1 MPGWILTRGAASDH
15 RCIALAGR
23 GTPPAASGTEIHVD
37 EALLRTTFNHHVLA
51 VGLAYPTYYTNLFLD
66 LCNELTAAVHQAQ
79 AAVPKKGLWADDDIL
94 DGASV
99 TSMLSLQNDVV
110 ILPKL
115 FRRLVDYLY

>member
-1 MPGWILTRGAASDH
+1 M
-15 RCIALAGR
+15 
-23 GTPPAASGTEIHVD
+23 
-37 EALLRTTFNHHVLA
+37 
-51 VGLAYPTYYTNLFLD
+51 
-66 LCNELTAAVHQAQ
+66 HQAQ

-115 FRRLVDYLY
+115 FRRLVDYLYIGDTNLAGFPAFLARAADKLWIISTGHPATGLDVVVEVIDSKVRMAHPAEDLVFVED